1 MLMKLPRWLEGLFL
15 GAIILLVIGLAL
27 LWAQVGTTDSGKSC
41 ASVALWAWVG
51 CAMAAHENLAGG
63 LIGGGGAL
71 FAAWLVGSVVLEQIQ
86 DERKRDKEAKRSTLE
101 WKVNDKE
108 QDVAALKAYS
118 ERLNKVDEAFTI
130 RVHEIR
136 SGGTP
141 PKWPNCEALKDLQSL
156 GKLHS
161 ILGRNPSGPIA
172 SRVQNALAELNALA
186 NSAQQSLQL
195 CRRRAPARDFQAED
209 QLDLLE
215 SKIPISLQ
223 DAKEAEMQVRAE
235 LSSKS
240 DELRRLRAE
249 LGLLP
254 ARA

>member
-1 MLMKLPRWLEGLFL
+1 
-15 GAIILLVIGLAL
+15 
-27 LWAQVGTTDSGKSC
+27 
-41 ASVALWAWVG
+41 
-51 CAMAAHENLAGG
+51 
-63 LIGGGGAL
+63 
-71 FAAWLVGSVVLEQIQ
+71 VLEQIQ

-118 ERLNKVDEAFTI
+118 ERLNKVDEAFTT

-141 PKWPNCEALKDLQSL
+141 PKWPNCEALKDLQPL
-156 GKLHS
+156 GKLHPRTEPF
-161 ILGRNPSGPIA
+161 GTNCIA
-172 SRVQNALAELNALA
+172 RAECAGGIERA
-186 NSAQQSLQL
+186 GKFGAAGLQL